1 MTDYEKISL
10 VIMVVTLI
18 LNAIQTIHVIKNK

>member
-10 VIMVVTLI
+10 VIMVVTLV
-18 LNAIQTIHVIKNK
+18 LDVIQTVHAIRNK

>member
-10 VIMVVTLI
+10 VIMVISLVLT
-18 LNAIQTIHVIKNK
+18 AIQTIHVIKNK

>member
-10 VIMVVTLI
+10 VIMVVTLALDVI
-18 LNAIQTIHVIKNK
+18 LAVHALKNK